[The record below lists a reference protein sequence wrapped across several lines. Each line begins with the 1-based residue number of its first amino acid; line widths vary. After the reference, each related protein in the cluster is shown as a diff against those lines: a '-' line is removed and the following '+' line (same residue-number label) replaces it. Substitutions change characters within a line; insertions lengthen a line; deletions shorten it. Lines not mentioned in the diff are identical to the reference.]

1 MSLLQFVPRTPANEA
16 DFKLADMFLEF
27 VKNDKSI
34 FSDPDVYNRVQS
46 EINRLRSEVAAALSK
61 TELEKKAREQQ
72 EKDRLA
78 QVEKDRLAQVEKD
91 RLAQV
96 EKDRLAQVEK
106 DRLAQVEKDR
116 LAQVEKDRL
125 AQVEK
130 DRLAQVEKDRLA
142 QVEKDRLAQVEKDRL
157 AQVEKDRLASILAA
171 SKKTNETIS
180 FKTLYKSN
188 ESSITKALSVFE
200 SNNGLDATLIK
211 ETKSRLESPTSLK
224 DTLKALY
231 TLQPSF

>member
-130 DRLAQVEKDRLA
+130 DRLA
-142 QVEKDRLAQVEKDRL
+142 
-157 AQVEKDRLASILAA
+157 SILAA